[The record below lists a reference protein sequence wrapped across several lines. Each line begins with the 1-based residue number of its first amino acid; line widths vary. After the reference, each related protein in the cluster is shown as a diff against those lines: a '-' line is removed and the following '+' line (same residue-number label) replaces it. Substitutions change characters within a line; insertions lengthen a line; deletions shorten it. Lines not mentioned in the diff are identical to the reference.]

1 VTSIDISALLD
12 WTRQHPQWSALAVFV
27 IALAESLAVVGL
39 FVPGAVLIIATG
51 ALIGMG
57 LVGFWPILF
66 AAVTGAIV
74 GDGLSF
80 WLGHHYRDRL
90 RGIWPFRN
98 HPQWLA
104 RGESYLHRHGGKSI
118 LFGRFVGPVRPFVPL
133 VAGMLDM
140 RPRAFYLANILSALV
155 WAPAYLLPGMAFG
168 ASLALAG
175 EVALRLV
182 VLLVLLGALTW
193 FVTWSIRRAY
203 LELSPRAGLM
213 TQWLVAWSGRHPG
226 LNRLIGGL
234 LDPSRP
240 EFKTLLVLAAL
251 LIGATWLFLGV
262 LEDVVSDDP
271 LVRVDLGIY
280 QLLQDLRTPWGDR
293 IMVFVTELGDGTV
306 IALVAVAVLAWLMWL
321 RKWRIAGYWSAAIVF
336 GQLAAAIFKLAIQR
350 SRPLADYSDGI
361 SSYAFP
367 SGHAVMSTVAYGFL
381 AVLIARQLSRPHR
394 WVVYAMAASLIGAI
408 AMSRLYLG
416 VHWMSDVLGGLSL
429 GLVWVSLLGIAYY
442 RHASRISP
450 PKSLAAVALIAL
462 VLAGGWHVSDRFSR
476 DLQRYAPRL
485 EFQHLD
491 ATMWWQEGWGSLP
504 VYRRDLEGEYEQ
516 PFNLQWSGS
525 LASLRE
531 TLAAR
536 GWIDPVPLNV
546 TTALRWLLP
555 APDLAELPVLP
566 QVHDGRHEA
575 LIMLGPPD
583 NGEQQ
588 RDATNAGKKQPV
600 LRLWHSGVVLDPQQ
614 DPLWVGYVTLQ
625 AQRQILFLRL
635 PVALKEYNKALATL
649 MRSVSIGEQ
658 RVVHRLQQGA
668 DSEPLW
674 KGKILLMRASA
685 IRGSSASK
693 SETAAPPADP

>member
-1 VTSIDISALLD
+1 VTSIDISTLLD
-12 WTRQHPQWSALAVFV
+12 WTRQHPQWSALAVFF
-27 IALAESLAVVGL
+27 IALTESLAVVGL
-39 FVPGAVLIIATG
+39 FVPGAVLMISVG
-51 ALIGMG
+51 ALIG
-57 LVGFWPILF
+57 LSVIGFWPILF

-90 RGIWPFRN
+90 RNFWPFRT

-104 RGESYLHRHGGKSI
+104 QGEGYLHRHGGKSI

-133 VAGMLDM
+133 VAGMLNM
-140 RPRAFYLANILSALV
+140 QPGRFYLANILSAFL

-193 FVTWSIRRAY
+193 LVVWSIRRLY

-213 TQWLVAWSGRHPG
+213 TQWLVSWVGRHPG
-226 LNRLIGGL
+226 LNRLIGGM

-240 EFKTLLVLAAL
+240 ELKTLLLLAVL
-251 LIGATWLFLGV
+251 LIGATWLFLGI
-262 LEDVVSDDP
+262 LEDVVSNDP

-306 IALVAVAVLAWLMWL
+306 LGLVAVAVLGWLIWL
-321 RKWRIAGYWSAAIVF
+321 RRWRLAGYWSAAIVF

-350 SRPLADYSDGI
+350 ARPLANFSDGI

-367 SGHAVMSTVAYGFL
+367 SGHAVMSTVVYGFL
-381 AVLIARQLSRPHR
+381 AVLVARQLSRPHR
-394 WVVYAMAASLIGAI
+394 WVVYAMAALLVGAI

-450 PKSLAAVALIAL
+450 PKSLAAVALVAL
-462 VLAGGWHVSDRFSR
+462 VVAGGWHVSDRYAG

-485 EFQHLD
+485 EYQHLD
-491 ATMWWQEGWGSLP
+491 ATMWWQEEWASLP

-525 LASLRE
+525 LDSLRQA
-531 TLAAR
+531 LVAR
-536 GWIDPVPLNV
+536 GWTDPVPLDV
-546 TTALRWLLP
+546 TTALRWLH
-555 APDLAELPVLP
+555 PDLETAELPLLP

-575 LIMLGPPD
+575 LVMLGPTE
-583 NGEQQ
+583 NGQQQ
-588 RDATNAGKKQPV
+588 RDATTVGEKLLV
-600 LRLWHSGVVLDPQQ
+600 LRLWNSGVVLDPHE
-614 DPLWVGYVTLQ
+614 DPLWIGYVTVQ

-635 PVALKEYNKALATL
+635 PVALKEYNKALDAL
-649 MRSVSIGEQ
+649 MKSVNIGEQ
-658 RVVHRLQQGA
+658 RVVRRLPGSA
-668 DSEPLW
+668 ERKTPW
-674 KGKILLMRASA
+674 TGNILLVRDEMSR
-685 IRGSSASK
+685 
-693 SETAAPPADP
+693 